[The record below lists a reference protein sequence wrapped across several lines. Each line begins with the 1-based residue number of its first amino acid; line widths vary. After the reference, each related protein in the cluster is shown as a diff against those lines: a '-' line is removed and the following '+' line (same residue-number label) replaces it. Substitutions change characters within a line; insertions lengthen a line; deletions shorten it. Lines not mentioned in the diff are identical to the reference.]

1 MQKAVGVLC
10 PVPFLVP
17 RTNWTQRL
25 QVGVVFKV
33 LRALIK
39 EERVSGEVSSDSDR
53 SWKANNCYPALYS
66 VPHCRMGQ
74 HRQVASHIPT
84 LEGNTRSGRYFIKN
98 VLLSLET
105 PCKVYMG
112 LHNMERLE
120 TSTQTALFPSK
131 RQTHSTL

>member
-39 EERVSGEVSSDSDR
+39 EERVSGEVSRDSDR

-84 LEGNTRSGRYFIKN
+84 L
-98 VLLSLET
+98 
-105 PCKVYMG
+105 
-112 LHNMERLE
+112 
-120 TSTQTALFPSK
+120 
-131 RQTHSTL
+131 